1 MCTTKLFLLDS
12 LTDMTIES
20 ASLLNASTNP
30 LLHHHMGRVR
40 WLTDAFNHTDT
51 PTPNLRYVFV
61 DTSYPVTDVIE
72 NTGLLYEPVRIDPRI
87 RIPSG
92 RDIVIEG
99 LPNSIVLGPY
109 AGLGDRVV
117 IRSDETDPANGH
129 IFLIE
134 GVVREGS
141 VFHSKWNHIGK
152 GVSSDPFVTFHGCKI
167 GRDVLIGSRTI
178 LDTGCELP
186 DNCEVGDA
194 CYLAEQIRATFVPSG
209 TVLFGGYT
217 IQLPSEAVKLQKE
230 KFHQS
235 FIKMKASVAK
245 DHKQN
250 KTGIGFFD
258 PLAYIESM
266 QVLSANVRNLYI
278 GPFAHIA
285 NCEFEGPNV
294 NIQDHN
300 IRKATCFGGYN
311 IGAHGVWT
319 RNVRMAECSCTL
331 FHCMLENV
339 NLGKESI
346 AGPLTILQGKSS
358 YDRIEIPDNHVVC
371 GYVHH
376 EQFDELLRHGEI
388 HEDGNLRAV
397 LKHRSEFDLKG
408 LGDRLLHIDDEN
420 ATMHANKKRNI
431 IAVPAATY
439 FNRQNIREYNDN
451 DNGR

>member
-1 MCTTKLFLLDS
+1 
-12 LTDMTIES
+12 
-20 ASLLNASTNP
+20 
-30 LLHHHMGRVR
+30 MGRVQ
-40 WLTDAFNHTDT
+40 WLTDAFNPTDT
-51 PTPNLRYVFV
+51 PTPNLRYIFV
-61 DTSYPVTDVIE
+61 DTGNPVADVIK
-72 NTGLLYEPVRIDPRI
+72 NTELLYEPVRIDPRI
-87 RIPSG
+87 RILSG

-99 LPNSIVLGPY
+99 LPDSIVFGPY

-117 IRSDETDPANGH
+117 IRSDETDPGNGH
-129 IFLIE
+129 YFSIE
-134 GVVREGS
+134 GVVREGC
-141 VFHSKWNHIGK
+141 VFHAKWNHIGK
-152 GVSSDPFVTFHGCKI
+152 GVSSDPFVTFHGSKV
-167 GRDVLIGSRTI
+167 GKDVLIGSRTV
-178 LDTGCELP
+178 LDTECELP

-194 CYLAEQIRATFVPSG
+194 CYLAERITAPFVPSG

-217 IQLPSEAVKLQKE
+217 IRLPPEAVELQKE

-250 KTGIGFFD
+250 KMGIGFFD
-258 PLAYIESM
+258 PLAFIESL
-266 QVLSANVRNLYI
+266 QVLSPSVRNLYI

-319 RNVRMAECSCTL
+319 RNVRMAECSSTL

-339 NLGKESI
+339 NLGRESI
-346 AGPLTILQGKSS
+346 AGPLTTLQGRSS

-371 GYVHH
+371 GSVHH
-376 EQFDELLRHGEI
+376 EQFSELMHSGEI
-388 HEDGNLRAV
+388 YEGGQLRAV

-420 ATMHANKKRNI
+420 ATVHANKKKNI

-439 FNRQNIREYNDN
+439 FNRKNICKYNAK
-451 DNGR
+451 